1 MPLAGSILKRITP
14 IAAPHLLRDTDLSP
28 NELRALLRLATE
40 MKQSP
45 GDYRQALVGRYIAL
59 LFEKPSLRTRMTF
72 ELAIKQLGGDSIFQ
86 DHRDGRIGER
96 EPARDM
102 ARNLDRWVQA
112 IVTRTFAQKTIEDL
126 ARWSS
131 VPVINALSG
140 TYHPCQ
146 ALADFQTLAEKFG
159 DLSGRKMAFIG
170 DGNNVCHSL
179 MLCASRL
186 GVSMCVA
193 TPRGY
198 EPDATVIAKA
208 RTYANETGAEVVIT
222 NDLVRAVKGAS
233 AVYTDMWTSM
243 GWEAETQQ
251 RRIAFASYQV
261 TEELMAKAGPDA
273 VFMHCLPAL
282 RGEEMTDAVI
292 ESSASVVF
300 DQAENRLHAQKA
312 LLLMMLGSRG
322 EQGG

>member
-14 IAAPHLLRDTDLSP
+14 IAAPHLLSDTDLSP

-40 MKQSP
+40 MKHSP
-45 GDYRQALVGRYIAL
+45 GDYRQALAGRYIAL

-112 IVTRTFAQKTIEDL
+112 IVTRTFSQKTIEDL

-146 ALADFQTLAEKFG
+146 ALADFQTLTEKFG
-159 DLSGRKMAFIG
+159 DLSGRKMAFVG

-186 GVSMCVA
+186 GVSICVA

-208 RTYANETGAEVVIT
+208 RSFAGETGAEVVIT
-222 NDLVRAVKGAS
+222 NDLVRAVKGVS

-261 TEELMAKAGPDA
+261 TEELMAKAAPDA

-322 EQGG
+322 EEGG